1 MLRRIRELFNDVFR
15 QADLVLLALCIGTS
29 LFGILMI
36 ASATHYMHTSKLV
49 LVQAAALCIGA
60 VLYIVVSQVDL
71 NELAKYWKWI
81 FLVGVVFILL
91 LATPLGIAGDTGNKA
106 WLEFPFLPVKVQP
119 AEIVKLTFIIVL
131 AKQLSW
137 LKENRDLRSI
147 SSIVMLA
154 AHFGVIF
161 ALYYKISSDM
171 GSALVFLFIFACMC
185 FVAGVALRWF
195 LIGGGAAGLLF
206 YAMWDLDLLD
216 TYMKNRFIVLF
227 DHSYDPLNTGWQ
239 QTRSLLT
246 LGGGR
251 IFGQGLFRGTQTQ
264 SEAASSLPHRH
275 TDFIFSVIGEELG
288 LVGACIIML
297 IFAMLLV
304 RGFWIALHARD
315 RFGNYTA
322 VPVCGA
328 ARQDPAGG
336 LCLHRCGQCHYL
348 SGHHQCGYVPVRD
361 AGHRTDAA
369 LHQLW
374 RLIAGDAVCL
384 YGAGVRRTRAGEAR
398 LAAIGKTTKER
409 RGCAGAFFVCLHT
422 GGQNRL

>member
-1 MLRRIRELFNDVFR
+1 MLRRRRELYNDVFR

-36 ASATHYMHTSKLV
+36 ASATRYMHTSKLV

-131 AKQLSW
+131 AKQLAW

-288 LVGACIIML
+288 LVGCLLTLALLTAIILRCLYVARHAKTRLEGYACIGVASVIIFQVIINVGMCLFVMPVIGLTLPFISYGGSSLVML
-297 IFAMLLV
+297 FACMGLV
-304 RGFWIALHARD
+304 
-315 RFGNYTA
+315 
-322 VPVCGA
+322 
-328 ARQDPAGG
+328 
-336 LCLHRCGQCHYL
+336 
-348 SGHHQCGYVPVRD
+348 SGVHG
-361 AGHRTDAA
+361 
-369 LHQLW
+369 
-374 RLIAGDAVCL
+374 
-384 YGAGVRRTRAGEAR
+384 RAKPDWLR
-398 LAAIGKTTKER
+398 
-409 RGCAGAFFVCLHT
+409 
-422 GGQNRL
+422 

>member
-36 ASATHYMHTSKLV
+36 ASATRYMHTSKLV

-71 NELAKYWKWI
+71 NELSKYWKWI

-131 AKQLSW
+131 AKQLAW

-185 FVAGVALRWF
+185 FAAGVALRWF

-246 LGGGR
+246 IGGGG
-251 IFGQGLFRGTQTQ
+251 FWGQGYLHGTQSQ
-264 SEAASSLPHRH
+264 AGVGSVPARH
-275 TDFIFSVIGEELG
+275 TDLIFAVIGEELG
-288 LVGACIIML
+288 FVGATLAIL
-297 IFAMLLV
+297 LLV
-304 RGFWIALHARD
+304 AIIIRVLVVGRRAAQPFHTYVCVGIASMVMFQMIINIGMCLFIMPVIGLTLPFFSYGGSSVVTLFTAMGF
-315 RFGNYTA
+315 
-322 VPVCGA
+322 V
-328 ARQDPAGG
+328 
-336 LCLHRCGQCHYL
+336 
-348 SGHHQCGYVPVRD
+348 SGIKK
-361 AGHRTDAA
+361 RT
-369 LHQLW
+369 
-374 RLIAGDAVCL
+374 V
-384 YGAGVRRTRAGEAR
+384 VRRRPGRPLGSNA
-398 LAAIGKTTKER
+398 
-409 RGCAGAFFVCLHT
+409 VY
-422 GGQNRL
+422 

>member
-36 ASATHYMHTSKLV
+36 ASATRYMHTSKLV

-131 AKQLSW
+131 AKQLAW

-251 IFGQGLFRGTQTQ
+251 IFGRGLFRGTQTQ

-315 RFGNYTA
+315 RFGTLLVVGIMTQLGLQVFLNIAVVSGLVPATGISLPFFSYGGTA
-322 VPVCGA
+322 LALQLGEMGIVLSVS
-328 ARQDPAGG
+328 RQIPAPRNG
-336 LCLHRCGQCHYL
+336 
-348 SGHHQCGYVPVRD
+348 
-361 AGHRTDAA
+361 
-369 LHQLW
+369 
-374 RLIAGDAVCL
+374 
-384 YGAGVRRTRAGEAR
+384 
-398 LAAIGKTTKER
+398 
-409 RGCAGAFFVCLHT
+409 
-422 GGQNRL
+422 